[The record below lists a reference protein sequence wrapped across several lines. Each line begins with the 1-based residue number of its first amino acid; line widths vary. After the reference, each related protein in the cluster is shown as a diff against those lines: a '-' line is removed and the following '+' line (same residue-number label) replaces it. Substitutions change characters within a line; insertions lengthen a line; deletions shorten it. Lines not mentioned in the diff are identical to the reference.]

1 MALSL
6 HAKGGGDLAASDA
19 ITARGAA
26 TASGATAAPDGGAGL
41 NTAEWLSL
49 AAAAD
54 GSAAKP
60 PVPAARK
67 TPRRGHTV
75 LTADFLSF
83 AAAPTFALMGL
94 LTAATGSSDMICM
107 TAPDAFPLTGMTSMY
122 LLMSGFHLSPWLR
135 LAGRKAPASMRASS

>member
-6 HAKGGGDLAASDA
+6 HHAKRGGDLAASDA
-19 ITARGAA
+19 ITA
-26 TASGATAAPDGGAGL
+26 SGAIAAPDGAAGL

-54 GSAAKP
+54 GSAVKP
-60 PVPAARK
+60 PVPAAQR
-67 TPRRGHTV
+67 TARGGQTV

-107 TAPDAFPLTGMTSMY
+107 TTPDAFPLTGMTSMY

-135 LAGRKAPASMRASS
+135 LAGRRAPTLKRASS